1 MFLECARCAAMRL
14 LELFCGTKSVGQVAH
29 GMKWEVISLDILKK
43 YNPSHLCD
51 IADFDEKQY
60 SPDYFDFV
68 WASPPCTEFSVAKTV
83 GWRDIDGATALVR
96 RTREIIQYFN
106 PRRWVIENPVGLLR
120 HQPVM
125 DDLSHLR
132 KTVSYCR
139 YGFPYRKNTDL
150 WTNIDFQPLRCAHG
164 TYCDMRSKR
173 GKHDQTV
180 QQNGAK
186 RQSMKTRY
194 AIPSSLI
201 YDLLTDPSM
210 TQLFPKSNIMRL
222 FPQSS
227 EDYVPRKTPPHTPTP
242 GEWRRMVIPRSN
254 LLPGTVRSDVYYW
267 TPSGK
272 RMRSKND
279 VRKFLH
285 ENQADPRYQALKVEN
300 FDFSRFTKQDV
311 SMLPI
316 LNFCHFCYLLIVFW
330 SLRCYKFSTRSEKKK
345 LLFGGFF

>member
-1 MFLECARCAAMRL
+1 MALSKKANRVLNIDKTSVAMR
-14 LELFCGTKSVGQVAH
+14 K
-29 GMKWEVISLDILKK
+29 
-43 YNPSHLCD
+43 
-51 IADFDEKQY
+51 
-60 SPDYFDFV
+60 
-68 WASPPCTEFSVAKTV
+68 
-83 GWRDIDGATALVR
+83 DGATALVR

-106 PRRWVIENPVGLLR
+106 PSRWVIENPVGLLR
-120 HQPVM
+120 HQPIM

-210 TQLFPKSNIMRL
+210 TQLFPKSNYSPKATSCNYSPKGPHRGGTSPSPSL
-222 FPQSS
+222 FARG
-227 EDYVPRKTPPHTPTP
+227 EDEPPPLSKPSRVVASARRCPSPRECTSA
-242 GEWRRMVIPRSN
+242 R
-254 LLPGTVRSDVYYW
+254 
-267 TPSGK
+267 
-272 RMRSKND
+272 
-279 VRKFLH
+279 
-285 ENQADPRYQALKVEN
+285 
-300 FDFSRFTKQDV
+300 
-311 SMLPI
+311 
-316 LNFCHFCYLLIVFW
+316 
-330 SLRCYKFSTRSEKKK
+330 
-345 LLFGGFF
+345 